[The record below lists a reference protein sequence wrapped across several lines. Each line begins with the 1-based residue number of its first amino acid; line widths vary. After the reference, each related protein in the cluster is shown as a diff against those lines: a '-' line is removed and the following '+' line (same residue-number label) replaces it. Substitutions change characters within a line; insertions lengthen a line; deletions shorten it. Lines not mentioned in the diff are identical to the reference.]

1 MQKIGVWVKVER
13 KKKKKKVKVKVKMRV
28 KEVGSVGKR
37 QPLVPV
43 VGWLPLC

>member
-13 KKKKKKVKVKVKMRV
+13 KKKKKVKMRV

-37 QPLVPV
+37 
-43 VGWLPLC
+43 C